1 MEKTIS
7 LTENRRF
14 RTLYQ
19 RGKSCAAKSVAV
31 YVLKNRLKAQ
41 NQLGI
46 TVSSKLGGAVV
57 RNRLRRRLKEAYR
70 LNEHRVKPGY
80 DIVLVA
86 RHGSASVPFTY
97 LERDLTDCLFRLGLE
112 QEQSD

>member
-14 RTLYQ
+14 RALYQ
-19 RGKSCAAKSVAV
+19 RGKSYAAKTMAV
-31 YVLKNRLKAQ
+31 YVLKNQLKTQ
-41 NQLGI
+41 NRLGI
-46 TVSSKLGGAVV
+46 TVSSKLGKAVS
-57 RNRLRRRLKEAYR
+57 RNRMRRRLKEAYR
-70 LNEHRVKPGY
+70 LNEHRVRPGY

-86 RHGSASVPFTY
+86 RHGSASVPFSR

-112 QEQSD
+112 QE